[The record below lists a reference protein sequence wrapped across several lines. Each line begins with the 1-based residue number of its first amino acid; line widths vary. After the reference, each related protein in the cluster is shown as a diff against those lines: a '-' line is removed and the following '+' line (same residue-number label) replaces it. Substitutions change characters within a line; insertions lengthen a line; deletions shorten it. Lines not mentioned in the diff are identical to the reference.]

1 MSDTYFGLR
10 RRNTF
15 DEMLKEAMTHRLKIE
30 IIPER
35 RAFDTSINDIDFDD
49 FDLSKYDRRLRLN
62 ARVQTDKQVLLHE
75 LTPQMFDEIPP
86 TSHLYENNEADTQT
100 TRYVAKELDDEKFSD
115 VITDKSEENRKS
127 DELKDE
133 PKDEPKDEK
142 QEDLQSLHLTSS
154 SSASTEKEEE
164 KKEESREIKSLR
176 NLFLGGEDK
185 SVIELFKRDKKTS
198 TPSEQSREQEEEQP
212 RASFWSRRQVEARSR
227 SHSPEERARGN
238 QMNRRQLETRSRS
251 NSPQEIARGSEWTR
265 EQMETRSRSRSP
277 ESTNTKSSRGKKK
290 KKLLKEKT

>member
-1 MSDTYFGLR
+1 
-10 RRNTF
+10 
-15 DEMLKEAMTHRLKIE
+15 MLKEAMTHRLKIE

-75 LTPQMFDEIPP
+75 LTPEMFDEIPP
-86 TSHLYENNEADTQT
+86 SSQLYENNEADTQT

-127 DELKDE
+127 EDE
-133 PKDEPKDEK
+133 PEDEPKDEK

-154 SSASTEKEEE
+154 SSASTEKEAE
-164 KKEESREIKSLR
+164 KKEESREIRSLR

-185 SVIELFKRDKKTS
+185 SVFELFQRDKKSSTS
-198 TPSEQSREQEEEQP
+198 SEQSREQEEEQP

-290 KKLLKEKT
+290 K

>member
-1 MSDTYFGLR
+1 MSDKYYGLR
-10 RRNTF
+10 KKSF

-75 LTPQMFDEIPP
+75 LTPEMFDEIPP
-86 TSHLYENNEADTQT
+86 TSQLYENNEADTQT

-127 DELKDE
+127 EDKPEDNDLKS
-133 PKDEPKDEK
+133 DEK

-164 KKEESREIKSLR
+164 KKEESREVKSLR
-176 NLFLGGEDK
+176 NLFLGGEDT
-185 SVIELFKRDKKTS
+185 SLFELF
-198 TPSEQSREQEEEQP
+198 Q
-212 RASFWSRRQVEARSR
+212 
-227 SHSPEERARGN
+227 
-238 QMNRRQLETRSRS
+238 
-251 NSPQEIARGSEWTR
+251 
-265 EQMETRSRSRSP
+265 
-277 ESTNTKSSRGKKK
+277 RGKKSS
-290 KKLLKEKT
+290 TSST

>member
-1 MSDTYFGLR
+1 MTDKYYGLR
-10 RRNTF
+10 RRKAF

-75 LTPQMFDEIPP
+75 LTPEMFDEIPP
-86 TSHLYENNEADTQT
+86 SSQLYENKEADTQT

-127 DELKDE
+127 EDE
-133 PKDEPKDEK
+133 PEGVKDNDLKQSDEK

-154 SSASTEKEEE
+154 SSSVSSEKE

-176 NLFLGGEDK
+176 NIFLGGEDK
-185 SVIELFKRDKKTS
+185 SVFELFQRGKKSS
-198 TPSEQSREQEEEQP
+198 TASEQSREQEEEQP

-277 ESTNTKSSRGKKK
+277 ESRNTKSSRGKKNK
-290 KKLLKEKT
+290 

>member
-1 MSDTYFGLR
+1 MTDKYYGLR
-10 RRNTF
+10 RRKTF

-75 LTPQMFDEIPP
+75 LTPEMFDEIPP
-86 TSHLYENNEADTQT
+86 TSQLYENNEADTQT
-100 TRYVAKELDDEKFSD
+100 TRYIAKELDDEKFSD

-127 DELKDE
+127 EDEPEDE

-154 SSASTEKEEE
+154 SSSVSTEKD
-164 KKEESREIKSLR
+164 KKEESREIRSLR

-185 SVIELFKRDKKTS
+185 SVFELFQRDKKSSTS
-198 TPSEQSREQEEEQP
+198 SEQSREQEEEQP

-290 KKLLKEKT
+290 K

>member
-1 MSDTYFGLR
+1 MTDKYYGLR
-10 RRNTF
+10 RRKTF

-75 LTPQMFDEIPP
+75 LTPEMFDEIPP
-86 TSHLYENNEADTQT
+86 TSQLYENNEADTQT
-100 TRYVAKELDDEKFSD
+100 TRYIAKELDDEKFSD

-127 DELKDE
+127 EDEPEDE

-154 SSASTEKEEE
+154 SSSVSTEKD
-164 KKEESREIKSLR
+164 KKEESREIRSLR

-185 SVIELFKRDKKTS
+185 SVFELFQRDKKSS
-198 TPSEQSREQEEEQP
+198 TPSEQSREQEEEQS

-290 KKLLKEKT
+290 K

>member
-1 MSDTYFGLR
+1 
-10 RRNTF
+10 
-15 DEMLKEAMTHRLKIE
+15 MTHRLKIE
-30 IIPER
+30 INPER
-35 RAFDTSINDIDFDD
+35 QVIDLSINNIGFED

-62 ARVQTDKQVLLHE
+62 ARVQTDKQVLQHE
-75 LTPQMFDEIPP
+75 LFPDMFDEVAP
-86 TSHLYENNEADTQT
+86 TSQLYENNEADAQT
-100 TRYVAKELDDEKFSD
+100 TRYIAKDFIDEIYSNA
-115 VITDKSEENRKS
+115 TSGP
-127 DELKDE
+127 KDE
-133 PKDEPKDEK
+133 PKDEPEDEK

-154 SSASTEKEEE
+154 SSSASTEKD

-176 NLFLGGEDK
+176 NIFLGGEDK
-185 SVIELFKRDKKTS
+185 SVFELFKRDKKTS

-277 ESTNTKSSRGKKK
+277 ESTNTKSSRGKKNK
-290 KKLLKEKT
+290 

>member
-1 MSDTYFGLR
+1 MTDKYYGLR
-10 RRNTF
+10 RRKTF

-35 RAFDTSINDIDFDD
+35 RTFDTSINDIDFDD
-49 FDLSKYDRRLRLN
+49 FDLSKYDRRRRLN

-75 LTPQMFDEIPP
+75 LTPEMFDEIPP
-86 TSHLYENNEADTQT
+86 TSQLYENNEADTQT

-127 DELKDE
+127 EDEPEDE

-164 KKEESREIKSLR
+164 KKEESREIRSLR

-185 SVIELFKRDKKTS
+185 SVFELFQRDKKSS

-290 KKLLKEKT
+290 K

>member
-1 MSDTYFGLR
+1 MTDKYYGLHR
-10 RRNTF
+10 RPTF
-15 DEMLKEAMTHRLKIE
+15 EEMLKEAMTHRLKIE
-30 IIPER
+30 IILER
-35 RAFDTSINDIDFDD
+35 QVIDLSINNIDFDD

-62 ARVQTDKQVLLHE
+62 ARVQTEKQVLQHE
-75 LTPQMFDEIPP
+75 LFPDMVDEVAP
-86 TSHLYENNEADTQT
+86 TSQLYENNKDAQT
-100 TRYVAKELDDEKFSD
+100 TRYIAKDFADEIYSNA
-115 VITDKSEENRKS
+115 IS
-127 DELKDE
+127 ELKDE

-154 SSASTEKEEE
+154 SSSASTEED
-164 KKEESREIKSLR
+164 KKEASREIKSLR
-176 NLFLGGEDK
+176 NIFLGGEDK
-185 SVIELFKRDKKTS
+185 SVFELFQRGKKSS

-238 QMNRRQLETRSRS
+238 QMNRSQLETRSRS
-251 NSPQEIARGSEWTR
+251 NSSQEIARGSEWTR

-290 KKLLKEKT
+290 K

>member
-1 MSDTYFGLR
+1 MTDKYYGLR
-10 RRNTF
+10 RRKTF

-75 LTPQMFDEIPP
+75 LTPEMFDEIPP
-86 TSHLYENNEADTQT
+86 TSQLYENNEADTQT
-100 TRYVAKELDDEKFSD
+100 TRYVAKELDDEQFSD
-115 VITDKSEENRKS
+115 VITDKSEENRKL
-127 DELKDE
+127 EDE
-133 PKDEPKDEK
+133 PEDEPKDEK

-154 SSASTEKEEE
+154 SSSVSTEKD
-164 KKEESREIKSLR
+164 KKEESREIRSLR

-185 SVIELFKRDKKTS
+185 SVFELFQRDKKSSTS
-198 TPSEQSREQEEEQP
+198 SEQSREQEEEQP
-212 RASFWSRRQVEARSR
+212 KASFWSRRQVEARSR

-277 ESTNTKSSRGKKK
+277 ESTNTKSGRGKKNK
-290 KKLLKEKT
+290 

>member
-1 MSDTYFGLR
+1 MTDKYYGLR
-10 RRNTF
+10 RRKTF

-35 RAFDTSINDIDFDD
+35 RTFDTSINDIDFDD
-49 FDLSKYDRRLRLN
+49 FDLSKYDRRRRLN

-75 LTPQMFDEIPP
+75 LTPEMFDEIPP
-86 TSHLYENNEADTQT
+86 TSQLYENNEADTQT

-127 DELKDE
+127 EDE
-133 PKDEPKDEK
+133 PEGVKDNDLKQSDEK

-164 KKEESREIKSLR
+164 KKEESREIRSLR
-176 NLFLGGEDK
+176 NIFLGGEDK
-185 SVIELFKRDKKTS
+185 SVFELFQRDKKSSTS
-198 TPSEQSREQEEEQP
+198 SEQSREQEEEQP

-238 QMNRRQLETRSRS
+238 KMNRRQLETRSRS

-290 KKLLKEKT
+290 K

>member
-1 MSDTYFGLR
+1 MTDKYYGLR
-10 RRNTF
+10 RRPTF
-15 DEMLKEAMTHRLKIE
+15 EEMLKEAMTHRLKIE

-35 RAFDTSINDIDFDD
+35 QVIDLSINNIDFDD

-62 ARVQTDKQVLLHE
+62 AKVQTDEQVLHHE
-75 LTPQMFDEIPP
+75 LFPDMFDEVAP
-86 TSHLYENNEADTQT
+86 TSQLYENNEADAQT
-100 TRYVAKELDDEKFSD
+100 TRYIAKDFTDEIYSNA
-115 VITDKSEENRKS
+115 ISGRTEEKKKS
-127 DELKDE
+127 DEPTDVKDTDLKQS
-133 PKDEPKDEK
+133 DEK

-154 SSASTEKEEE
+154 SSASTVKEEE

-176 NLFLGGEDK
+176 NIFLGGEDK
-185 SVIELFKRDKKTS
+185 SVFELFKRDDKKTS
-198 TPSEQSREQEEEQP
+198 TPSEQSREQEEEHP

-227 SHSPEERARGN
+227 SHSPEERARDN

-290 KKLLKEKT
+290 K

>member
-1 MSDTYFGLR
+1 MSDKYVGLR
-10 RRNTF
+10 RRKTF

-75 LTPQMFDEIPP
+75 LTPEMFDEIPP
-86 TSHLYENNEADTQT
+86 TSQLYENNEADTQT
-100 TRYVAKELDDEKFSD
+100 TRYVAKELDHEKFSD

-127 DELKDE
+127 EDE
-133 PKDEPKDEK
+133 PEDEPKDEK

-154 SSASTEKEEE
+154 SSSVSTEKD
-164 KKEESREIKSLR
+164 KKEESREIKLLR
-176 NLFLGGEDK
+176 NIFLGGEDK
-185 SVIELFKRDKKTS
+185 SVFELFQRGKKSPTS
-198 TPSEQSREQEEEQP
+198 SEQSREQEEEQP

-290 KKLLKEKT
+290 K

>member
-1 MSDTYFGLR
+1 MSDKYYGLR
-10 RRNTF
+10 RRKTF

-75 LTPQMFDEIPP
+75 LTPEMFDEIPP
-86 TSHLYENNEADTQT
+86 TSQLYENNEADTQT

-127 DELKDE
+127 EDE
-133 PKDEPKDEK
+133 PEGVKDN
-142 QEDLQSLHLTSS
+142 DLQSLHLTSS

-164 KKEESREIKSLR
+164 KKKESREIKSLR
-176 NLFLGGEDK
+176 NIFLGGEDK
-185 SVIELFKRDKKTS
+185 SVFELFQRGKKSS

-212 RASFWSRRQVEARSR
+212 SASFWSRRQVEARSR

-290 KKLLKEKT
+290 K

>member
-1 MSDTYFGLR
+1 MMDKYYGLR
-10 RRNTF
+10 RRKTF

-30 IIPER
+30 INPER

-75 LTPQMFDEIPP
+75 LTPEMFDEIPP
-86 TSHLYENNEADTQT
+86 TSQLYENNEADTQT
-100 TRYVAKELDDEKFSD
+100 TRYIAKELDDEKFSD

-127 DELKDE
+127 EDEPKDE
-133 PKDEPKDEK
+133 PEDEPKDEK

-154 SSASTEKEEE
+154 SSSVSTEKD

-176 NLFLGGEDK
+176 NIFLGGEDK
-185 SVIELFKRDKKTS
+185 SVFELFQRGKKSSTS
-198 TPSEQSREQEEEQP
+198 SEPSREQEEEQP

-290 KKLLKEKT
+290 K

>member
-1 MSDTYFGLR
+1 MTDKYYGLR
-10 RRNTF
+10 RRKTF

-75 LTPQMFDEIPP
+75 LTPEMFDEIPP
-86 TSHLYENNEADTQT
+86 TSQLYENNEADTQT
-100 TRYVAKELDDEKFSD
+100 TRYIAKELDDEKFSD

-127 DELKDE
+127 EDE
-133 PKDEPKDEK
+133 PEDEPKDEK

-164 KKEESREIKSLR
+164 QKEESREIRSLR

-185 SVIELFKRDKKTS
+185 SVFELFQRDKKSSTS
-198 TPSEQSREQEEEQP
+198 SEQSREQEEEQP
-212 RASFWSRRQVEARSR
+212 RASFWLRRQVEARSR

-290 KKLLKEKT
+290 K

>member
-1 MSDTYFGLR
+1 MTDKYYGLR
-10 RRNTF
+10 RRKTF

-30 IIPER
+30 IILER

-49 FDLSKYDRRLRLN
+49 FSLSKYDRRLRLN

-75 LTPQMFDEIPP
+75 LTPDMFDEIPP
-86 TSHLYENNEADTQT
+86 SSQLYENNEADTQT

-127 DELKDE
+127 EDE
-133 PKDEPKDEK
+133 PEGVKDNDLKQSDEK

-154 SSASTEKEEE
+154 SSSVSTEKD

-176 NLFLGGEDK
+176 NIFLGGEDK
-185 SVIELFKRDKKTS
+185 SVFELFQRGEKSS

-212 RASFWSRRQVEARSR
+212 RASFWPRRQVEARSR

-277 ESTNTKSSRGKKK
+277 KSTNTKSSRGKKK
-290 KKLLKEKT
+290 K

>member
-1 MSDTYFGLR
+1 MTDKYYGLR
-10 RRNTF
+10 RRKTF

-35 RAFDTSINDIDFDD
+35 RTFDTSINDIDFDD

-75 LTPQMFDEIPP
+75 LTPEMFDEIPP
-86 TSHLYENNEADTQT
+86 SSQLYENNEADTQT
-100 TRYVAKELDDEKFSD
+100 TRYVAKELNDEKFSD

-127 DELKDE
+127 EDE
-133 PKDEPKDEK
+133 PEGVKDNDLKQSDEK

-154 SSASTEKEEE
+154 SSSVSTEKD
-164 KKEESREIKSLR
+164 KKEESREIRSLR
-176 NLFLGGEDK
+176 NVFLGGEDK
-185 SVIELFKRDKKTS
+185 SVFELFQRDKKSSTS
-198 TPSEQSREQEEEQP
+198 SEQSREQEEEQP

-290 KKLLKEKT
+290 K